1 MNPKSIPRAQHA
13 SLSLG
18 RWTAGEVEIRGA
30 DGPKRLRKPHTSR
43 ATHGSVIV
51 TLSGAPCRW
60 PLFARG
66 RTQTPDPRDHDI
78 QKSEVLAP
86 KNSPIR
92 MKVMKPRTKATAISV
107 QPWLRQNAASA
118 YSQGIGMGSTRCGS
132 SAPDQV
138 RMIRSLAA
146 RFLRTAGRKC
156 FRPHKASYAR
166 PFGCPSSQ
174 HSSTKSQKTPSEK
187 KMETRSGRCSRRR
200 KLKKNLRALS
210 YLVKYRG
217 YVGFVGLSKVLPRA

>member
-1 MNPKSIPRAQHA
+1 MNPKSIPSARHA
-13 SLSLG
+13 SLSLD
-18 RWTAGEVEIRGA
+18 RWTAGEAEIRGA

-60 PLFARG
+60 PLFVRG
-66 RTQTPDPRDHDI
+66 KTQTPEPRDHDI

-86 KNSPIR
+86 KSSPVR
-92 MKVMKPRTKATAISV
+92 VKVVKPRTKATAVSV

-118 YSQGIGMGSTRCGS
+118 YSQSTGIGSTRCGS

-166 PFGCPSSQ
+166 PFGWPSSQ
-174 HSSTKSQKTPSEK
+174 QSSTKSQKTPSK
-187 KMETRSGRCSRRR
+187 KGMETGSGRCSRRR
-200 KLKKNLRALS
+200 KLKKHFRAHVS
-210 YLVKYRG
+210 TQ
-217 YVGFVGLSKVLPRA
+217 S